1 MKASSAVAAGPIF
14 AFAAHWKIKNPPLL
28 LPRAELNN
36 LSLKSRQPIS
46 SQVKGVSQNLLIGL
60 LTAPPSLAK
69 HVNVTELH
77 RDIKNN
83 VASRKVGGLLSFCL
97 FGHSELMWRRD
108 RIRKQ
113 GRVGWIKKGKKERR
127 REVKGIYRQEP
138 SISGN
143 GYACFSVI
151 QTCCSFFQ
159 HTRGEKNNKG
169 ASLRGINRKLMSRH
183 LGLKIR
189 SVHTEKWL
197 CAGLHIE
204 GVWGWR
210 KESI

>member
-1 MKASSAVAAGPIF
+1 M
-14 AFAAHWKIKNPPLL
+14 
-28 LPRAELNN
+28 
-36 LSLKSRQPIS
+36 
-46 SQVKGVSQNLLIGL
+46 KGVSQNLLIGL
-60 LTAPPSLAK
+60 LTAPPSWAK

-77 RDIKNN
+77 GDIKNN
-83 VASRKVGGLLSFCL
+83 VAYRKVGGLLSFCL
-97 FGHSELMWRRD
+97 FGHSEMMWKQD

-113 GRVGWIKKGKKERR
+113 GRAGWIKKEKKAR

-143 GYACFSVI
+143 GYARFSVI

-189 SVHTEKWL
+189 SVHTEVAVCRSAHRGGMRLEERKYIMR
-197 CAGLHIE
+197 GFLHIYHIP
-204 GVWGWR
+204 V
-210 KESI
+210 KPQ